1 MDVILI
7 TTKALLPLFIFMMMG
22 LLFRRANLLGEDTTR
37 QLTILVYRFFLSVM
51 CAETIYKANLKEDVE
66 RIPLLIVALGIIV
79 SFLLAWLIV
88 PRFIKDR
95 KQIPVV
101 IQGIY
106 KANYAILGIPIAQS
120 ICGTDN
126 LGVIPVIAVILV
138 PLNNALSAFI
148 FEKYTGMA
156 TSKGKLVL
164 NIIKNPLVLSS
175 IIGIALNLSGIVI
188 PTWIMTGIVSKIS
201 NLTTPL
207 SMIAL
212 GASFR
217 FSQIRQYRKT
227 LIWTSLGKLVFIPA
241 LIIPVALLLGIRGTG
256 IVGITIFAAAPNAVN
271 SYSTAAALGGD
282 VDLATEIV
290 VLTSLMS
297 IITMFGWL
305 VLVGLTAGF

>member
-7 TTKALLPLFIFMMMG
+7 SAKALLPLFLFMMLG
-22 LLFRRANLLGEDTTR
+22 YFFRRANYLNEDSTK
-37 QLTILVYRFFLSVM
+37 QLTIVVYRFFLSVM
-51 CAETIYKANLKEDVE
+51 CAETIYKADLKEDVDYL
-66 RIPLLIVALGIIV
+66 PVLIVAVGIV
-79 SFLLAWLIV
+79 VTFLLSWLIV

-95 KQIPVV
+95 KQIPVM

-126 LGVIPVIAVILV
+126 LGVIPVIAVVLV
-138 PLNNALSAFI
+138 PLNNLLSAFI
-148 FEKYTGMA
+148 FEKYTGKA
-156 TSKGKLVL
+156 TSVPRLIL
-164 NIIKNPLVLSS
+164 NIFSNPLVAAS
-175 IIGIALNLSGIVI
+175 IVGIILNLSGLVI
-188 PTWIMTGIVSKIS
+188 PSWIMTGIVSKLS

-217 FSQIRQYRKT
+217 FSQIRQYGKHLT
-227 LIWTSLGKLVFIPA
+227 WAVLGKLVIIPA
-241 LIIPVALLLGIRGTG
+241 MIIPVSILLGIRGTG
-256 IVGITIFAAAPNAVN
+256 IIGITIFAAAPNAVN

-290 VLTSLMS
+290 VATSLVS
-297 IITMFGWL
+297 ILTMFGWL